1 MNTSPLALAVVL
13 LVFSFLLL
21 GVINLLEHW
30 TSRFQQ

>member
-1 MNTSPLALAVVL
+1 VL

-30 TSRFQQ
+30 TSRLQH